1 MSNLQRLATSKRLRC
16 SSFATS
22 RGPAVLPA
30 CGKANLWTWAD
41 RRCMSD
47 EPGEANA
54 AIMKLRRMKRDVCRY
69 IQTDRPR
76 PVASWSPRSEFEA
89 LLTA

>member
-1 MSNLQRLATSKRLRC
+1 
-16 SSFATS
+16 
-22 RGPAVLPA
+22 
-30 CGKANLWTWAD
+30 
-41 RRCMSD
+41 
-47 EPGEANA
+47 
-54 AIMKLRRMKRDVCRY
+54 MKRDVCRY